1 MPTFWTDCPRAWP
14 AQLQFESTLA
24 LADVRALGHVSAL
37 GYILALHPSWHELGF
52 DRLHAVFRR
61 ARYSAPVVQAT
72 RAMVFNRLGDA
83 DPMLGALRWLQPVAL
98 PAVDAAEINL

>member
-1 MPTFWTDCPRAWP
+1 M
-14 AQLQFESTLA
+14 
-24 LADVRALGHVSAL
+24 
-37 GYILALHPSWHELGF
+37 SWASIGCTRCS
-52 DRLHAVFRR
+52 DARR
-61 ARYSAPVVQAT
+61 ARYAAPVEQAI